1 MFPLNGKIVR
11 NAYSLM
17 DYGNWVPHSKN
28 DRDDPFIQLLP
39 LTNKQSAHD
48 DFVKVRM
55 GGIDTSGDSS
65 HALLPADQMKHS
77 PISSA
82 EKKKMYE
89 EKILSRWPYI
99 FVGCLA
105 FVLIVIGLIIWRC
118 CVRRKRARAAAK
130 NAKKLNINTSKS
142 TYVESSYP
150 DFGGSGNSYGNS
162 TPMKEMGGHGHHQD
176 QYQQQYN
183 YDQDNYGYYPGK
195 HV

>member
-1 MFPLNGKIVR
+1 MLSKTVR
-11 NAYSLM
+11 NAYALM

-39 LTNKQSAHD
+39 LTNKQTAHD

-55 GGIDTSGDSS
+55 GGVDKSGDSS

-89 EKILSRWPYI
+89 EKVLSRWPYI

-105 FVLIVIGLIIWRC
+105 FVFIVIGLIIWRC
-118 CVRRKRARAAAK
+118 CVRRKRRAAAAK
-130 NAKKLNINTSKS
+130 NAKNLGINTAASRNADL
-142 TYVESSYP
+142 SYP
-150 DFGGSGNSYGNS
+150 DFGGGGNS
-162 TPMKEMGGHGHHQD
+162 TPMQEMNHQH
-176 QYQQQYN
+176 QHQQK
-183 YDQDNYGYYPGK
+183 YDYETDPYGYYPGK

>member
-1 MFPLNGKIVR
+1 
-11 NAYSLM
+11 M

-39 LTNKQSAHD
+39 ITNKQAAHD

-55 GGIDTSGDSS
+55 GGVDKTGDSA
-65 HALLPADQMKHS
+65 HALLPADQGQSS
-77 PISSA
+77 PVSSA

-118 CVRRKRARAAAK
+118 CVRRKRARATAK
-130 NAKKLNINTSKS
+130 NAKKLNINTSS
-142 TYVESSYP
+142 SVYVESSYP
-150 DFGGSGNSYGNS
+150 DFGAHHGGNS
-162 TPMKEMGGHGHHQD
+162 TPMKEMHGGHQ
-176 QYQQQYN
+176 QQQQQQYN
-183 YDQDNYGYYPGK
+183 YDADNYGYYPGK